1 MGIWARGL
9 IYLSG
14 LILFVG
20 GASVAQAWPKK
31 LVCDFSNGSSWTYD
45 SGKFKSSSSVPLKFE
60 IDSIDLEQQKAKLV
74 GSKGKKAGKLRVV
87 RAINANH
94 FIEVATEGYLNL
106 TTIYD
111 ADPDKGAH
119 PAVHSRH
126 LGIVG
131 SPVFGQ
137 YNGYCRQP

>member
-1 MGIWARGL
+1 MGIWLRGWVWFSCL
-9 IYLSG
+9 VMI
-14 LILFVG
+14 FVF
-20 GASVAQAWPKK
+20 APSAHAWPNK
-31 LVCDFSNGSSWTYD
+31 LICDFSNGSSWTYD
-45 SGKFKSSSSVPLKFE
+45 AGQFKSQSSAPLKFE
-60 IDSIDLEQQKAKLV
+60 IDSIDLENQAAKLV
-74 GSKGKKAGKLRVV
+74 GSKGKTAGKLRVV

-111 ADPDKGAH
+111 VDPKNGVH

-137 YNGYCRQP
+137 YTGFCREP